1 MELKNASIVREFVE
15 EICNDCKFCISLNF
29 KRNLEIRL
37 ISVVKKYIYIY
48 SFYFNPRCSFCGT
61 NTSKDFECEPQIYNI
76 LDVIKN

>member
-1 MELKNASIVREFVE
+1 MIGNF
-15 EICNDCKFCISLNF
+15 CKSLNF

-76 LDVIKN
+76 LDVIKNWLIHYITVVSKL